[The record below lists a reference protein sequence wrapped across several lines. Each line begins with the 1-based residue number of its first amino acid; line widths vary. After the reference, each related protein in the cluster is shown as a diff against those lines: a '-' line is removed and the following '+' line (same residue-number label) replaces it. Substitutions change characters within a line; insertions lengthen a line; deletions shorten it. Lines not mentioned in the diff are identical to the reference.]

1 MHIRVV
7 DTAYT
12 HTPPIA
18 TYPWPARDDCR
29 SSLWDLVLSN
39 VVLAANEAYLTERM
53 ACRGL
58 PVYGTARGRDI
69 GLVQESH

>member
-12 HTPPIA
+12 HTPIA
-18 TYPWPARDDCR
+18 TYPWPARDDCC
-29 SSLWDLVLSN
+29 SSFWDLLSN
-39 VVLAANEAYLTERM
+39 VVLAANEAYLAERM

-58 PVYGTARGRDI
+58 PVYGAACGRDL
-69 GLVQESH
+69 GLVQESTE